1 MKYKKILSTIL
12 SLTLITTSSGV
23 VTFAE
28 SIGNK
33 VSRVNMAETGFQR
46 STLFN
51 DGWKFNLGDVPD
63 AKNKNYDDEAWR
75 NLTLPHDWSIEQDF
89 NKNSPSTHEGGFLD
103 GGIGWYRKSFVLP
116 KEMEGKKITIDFD
129 GVYMDSY
136 IYVNGVQVGNH
147 PYGYTPFSFDITDN
161 LICDGVTENVISVK
175 VNNRQP
181 SSRWYSGSGIYRD
194 VKLTV
199 TDKVHVEQYGTYVT
213 TPNLKSEYA
222 TGKATVNIKTDIAN
236 EEGSD
241 KEVTLVSTIYDSEGN
256 VVGDSTSTQTI
267 TANSTYK
274 YDQNVEVQ
282 NPKLWGTENPYLYDV
297 VTQVLINNEVVDE
310 YTTEFGMR
318 WFDLTTDN
326 GFFLNGEQMKLEGV
340 CMHHDQGALG
350 AVSNEAAIRRQV
362 KKLKDMGVN
371 SIRVTHNPAAQTL
384 IDICNEEGILLIDE
398 AFDTWYGGKKTY
410 DYGRFFEQKSIH
422 GDMTWAEYDV
432 KQMVNRGKNAPSI
445 IMWSLGNEVWETNQT
460 KAVQTA
466 QNLQSWV
473 KEIDTTRPTTLGEDK
488 FRMGSGTGA
497 HENVANV
504 FDVVGFNYAEANYD
518 SFHEKYPDWVLYGS
532 ETSSATR
539 SRGFYAHPESTNQMD
554 KHDNLQQSDYDND
567 HVGWG
572 RTAEDAWKRDRD
584 KEYILG
590 EYIWTGFD
598 YIGEPTP
605 YYSTFPSKSSY
616 FGAID
621 TAGFE
626 KDIYYF
632 YQSQWSNEPM
642 VHLLPHWNWEN
653 DDSIKVD
660 GNKILVKAYTNANS
674 VDLYYNED
682 VNSNELGSLVASDEY
697 EVTNAGY
704 NGQYKE
710 TSDGKLHLE
719 FRVEYRP
726 GKLTAVAKDENGQ
739 EIARDVVKTANEAK
753 AIDLSADR
761 QVIEA
766 DGYDLSYITVDI
778 VDENGTL
785 VPDASNLVN
794 FEVSG
799 NGVIVGVD
807 NGNAA
812 SVERYKDNKR
822 EAFNG
827 KALVIVQSTKNAGSF
842 TLTATSNGLST
853 DTINV
858 YTVEEEDLD
867 KNKIVGY
874 DVSDITVPVNGEL
887 NLPKTVTALYTD
899 GTKNDVNVTWE
910 EVSSDKLAQ
919 PGTFK
924 VTGNIENSNI
934 PVVINVV
941 VRDMIGAQDVR
952 MLTAVN
958 QLVTL
963 PNTTSVVFN
972 DGTTEEHGVTWE
984 RALTAEDVA
993 SVGTVEIL
1001 GTIEGVSGIKAKAII
1016 VVSNNYEEKNV
1027 ALRENGEYPKAF
1039 TSYSGPDNI
1048 NNINDGVIS
1057 KGNSPQNRWTNWG
1070 KGSQN
1075 YDDYVG
1081 IEFNREYTINK
1092 IGLSL
1097 YSDHGVAIPS
1107 EIIVEY
1113 FNGTDW
1119 VQVANQSKTTG
1130 FTVEGTEKITF
1141 DAVTTTKIRAL
1152 LKEDTAQ
1159 NKAVGLTE
1167 FEVYSN
1173 VMVSEGTALLNDIK
1187 VNGVTVEGFAE
1198 NTTEY
1203 SVIIPYGSEIP
1214 EVSATAK
1221 DNASIFVVPALT
1233 TNGVAKVLVT
1243 AEDGITKK
1251 VYSIRFKEEAA
1262 KLDNVEISLSK
1273 ENIIEDDI
1281 VDINVNAKL
1290 QDNSTVEMS
1299 NLDIKYYA
1307 KSENNGEVKIE
1318 GNKLT
1323 AYTAGDISLYADVT
1337 YKGVTKSSNTLKFTI
1352 SENTADKTAIAY
1364 EKVIVE
1370 TEKGVKPELPAKVK
1384 ATFDIGL
1391 PRDVEVTWDEIDEA
1405 KYNDYGVFEVKG
1417 TVEGQELKATAKV
1430 VVKGISALGNLAL
1443 VTNVGVEPSL
1453 PDTVKAYYTDGTVK
1467 DLAVAWQEYNKEL
1480 LLQEGVFEV
1489 TGVVDGVDIIA
1500 KANIRV
1506 SSEVVKGD
1514 NIARARNGY
1523 DLPMAIASYTN
1534 DTTVDAASQD
1544 SIEKVND
1551 GLIEHNPS
1559 AANNR
1564 WSNWKRTDK
1573 HTNEW
1578 VGIMFGVAD
1587 PLERYINNLEV
1598 DFFEDN
1604 GTKIPSNITIQY
1616 YVGNEIVKPSNPAH
1630 VLKEESS
1637 PLNDDNNWR
1646 DVTNLVANP
1655 TSTSGSATN
1664 YYTFDMVK
1672 TYALRI
1678 KMDAQTNMGLG
1689 ITEIKA
1695 FEERVVAN
1703 NDFEVKSIK
1712 ANGNDLEGFNPETLD
1727 YSLTLKNDEALPEIT
1742 VDVNNNA
1749 SVTTVYT
1756 VESSEKST
1764 YSINGKEKIDV
1775 VITSEDGLKEVKYTI
1790 SITREA
1796 GDGESTVDK
1805 SLLQY
1810 TIEYAEEV
1818 KADDALEG
1826 VVPAV
1831 VREFNAALEQAKI
1844 VLANEKATEAEVDA
1858 ITNRLLNAIWMLE
1871 FKGGDKETL
1880 KANIE
1885 LAEKL
1890 NEKDYTKESWA
1901 KLQEELTIAKEVY
1914 EDENALAADIEDAT
1928 NNLKD
1933 AINSLVKKDVNKELL
1948 QGLVDMISELNS
1960 DEYID
1965 STWKNIEKV
1974 LESANEILV
1983 NEDATQE
1990 QVDTAYDNLLRAYLE
2005 LRLKP
2010 SKDKLEDLI
2019 NKAESLNKEDYTEKT
2034 WKKFEKALQKA
2045 KVVMSDEN
2053 ASEKDITKAEDELD
2067 VAMQGLIASNSG
2079 NDNNNSGNGN
2089 NDENN
2094 NGATNNNGNANSNGN
2109 NNNNNSNT
2117 NSNSSNSNNSNTSLP
2132 KTGAATSAVTV
2143 LALGALLAGCGTSMI
2158 KRKEDEK

>member
-1 MKYKKILSTIL
+1 
-12 SLTLITTSSGV
+12 
-23 VTFAE
+23 
-28 SIGNK
+28 
-33 VSRVNMAETGFQR
+33 
-46 STLFN
+46 
-51 DGWKFNLGDVPD
+51 
-63 AKNKNYDDEAWR
+63 
-75 NLTLPHDWSIEQDF
+75 
-89 NKNSPSTHEGGFLD
+89 
-103 GGIGWYRKSFVLP
+103 
-116 KEMEGKKITIDFD
+116 
-129 GVYMDSY
+129 MDSY
-136 IYVNGVQVGNH
+136 IYVNGEQVGNH

-213 TPNLKSEYA
+213 TPNLESEYA

-241 KEVTLVSTIYDSEGN
+241 KEVNLISTIYDAKGN
-256 VVGDSTSTQTI
+256 KVGDSTSTQVI
-267 TANSTYK
+267 NANSTYK
-274 YDQNVEVQ
+274 YDQNIEVK
-282 NPKLWGTENPYLYDV
+282 NPELWATENPYLYSV
-297 VTQVLINNEVVDE
+297 VTTVLIDNEVVDE
-310 YTTEFGMR
+310 YETEFGMR
-318 WFDLTTDN
+318 WFDVTTDN

-350 AVSNEAAIRRQV
+350 AVGNEAAIRRQV
-362 KKLKDMGVN
+362 KILKDMGVN
-371 SIRVTHNPAAQTL
+371 SIRVTHNPAAQVL

-422 GDMTWAEYDV
+422 DDMTWAEYDV

-445 IMWSLGNEVWETNQT
+445 IMWSLGNEIWESNQT
-460 KAVQTA
+460 KAIETA
-466 QNLQSWV
+466 KNLQSWV
-473 KEIDTTRPTTLGEDK
+473 KEIDTTRPTTFGEDK
-488 FRMGSGTGA
+488 FRMGEGTGG
-497 HENVANV
+497 HENVASV

-539 SRGFYAHPESTNQMD
+539 SRGVYSHPENTSSHT
-554 KHDNLQQSDYDND
+554 HDDLQQSDYDND

-584 KEYILG
+584 REYVLG

-605 YYSTFPSKSSY
+605 YYSTFPAKSSY

-632 YQSQWSNEPM
+632 YQSQWSDEPM

-682 VNSNELGSLVASDEY
+682 VNSDELGSLVASDEY
-697 EVTNAGY
+697 EVTDAGY

-710 TSDGKLHLE
+710 TDDGKLHLE
-719 FRVEYRP
+719 FRVEYKP
-726 GKLTAVAKDENGQ
+726 GKLTAVAKDENGE

-785 VPDASNLVN
+785 VPDANNLVN

-827 KALVIVQSTKNAGSF
+827 KALVIVQSTKDAGSF
-842 TLTATSNGLST
+842 TLTATSNGLTT

-858 YTVEEEDLD
+858 YTVEEEDLNQ
-867 KNKIVGY
+867 NKIVGY
-874 DVSDITVPVNGEL
+874 DVSDITVPVNGKL
-887 NLPKTVTALYTD
+887 NLPETVTALYID
-899 GTKNDVNVTWE
+899 GTRNEVNVTWE
-910 EVSSDKLAQ
+910 DVSEDKLVK
-919 PGTFK
+919 PGVFE
-924 VTGNIENSNI
+924 VRGSIENSNI
-934 PVVINVV
+934 PVVLNVI

-952 MLTAVN
+952 ILTAIGKVA
-958 QLVTL
+958 TL
-963 PNTTSVVFN
+963 PNTVSVVFN
-972 DGTTEEHGVTWE
+972 DGTTEDKEVIWE
-984 RALTAEDVA
+984 RELTVEDV
-993 SVGTVEIL
+993 SKLGTVEIL
-1001 GTIEGVSGIKAKAII
+1001 GSIEGISGIQAKAII
-1016 VVSNNYEEKNV
+1016 VVSDNYEEKNV
-1027 ALRENGEYPKAF
+1027 ALREKGEYQKAF
-1039 TSYSGPDNI
+1039 TSYPGPDNI

-1057 KGNSPQNRWTNWG
+1057 KGNDPQNRWTNWG
-1070 KGSQN
+1070 KASQN

-1081 IEFNREYTINK
+1081 IEFDKEYTISR

-1097 YSDHGVAIPS
+1097 YSDSGVAIPS

-1113 FNGTDW
+1113 FDGKDW
-1119 VQVANQSKTTG
+1119 VKVSNQSKTTG
-1130 FTVEGTEKITF
+1130 FTVEGTEEITF
-1141 DAVTTTKIRAL
+1141 DAINTTKIRAL
-1152 LKEDTAQ
+1152 LKEDTAE

-1173 VMVSEGTALLNDIK
+1173 VMVSKGTALLNDIK
-1187 VNGVTVEGFAE
+1187 VNGVAIEGFTE
-1198 NTTEY
+1198 NNTEY
-1203 SVIIPYGSEIP
+1203 SVVLPYGSETP
-1214 EVSATAK
+1214 VVSATAK
-1221 DNASIFVVPALT
+1221 DNASVFIVPALT
-1233 TNGVAKVLVT
+1233 SNGVAKVLVT
-1243 AEDGITKK
+1243 AEDGVTKN
-1251 VYSIRFKEEAA
+1251 VYSIRFREEEA

-1273 ENIIEDDI
+1273 EDITEDDV
-1281 VDINVNAKL
+1281 VDINVDAKL
-1290 QDNSTVEMS
+1290 QDNSTVAMS
-1299 NLDIKYYA
+1299 NLDIKYYVT
-1307 KSENNGEVKIE
+1307 SENNGEAKID
-1318 GNKLT
+1318 GNKLL
-1323 AYTAGDISLYADVT
+1323 AYTAGDISLYAEVT
-1337 YKGVTKSSNTLKFTI
+1337 YKGVTKVSNTINFTI
-1352 SENTADKTAIAY
+1352 LENTAQKTAIAY

-1370 TEKGVKPELPAKVK
+1370 TEKGVKPELPTKVK

-1391 PRDVEVTWDEIDEA
+1391 PRDVEVTWDEIDES
-1405 KYNDYGVFEVKG
+1405 KYNGYGVFEVKG
-1417 TVEGQELKATAKV
+1417 SVEGQELKVTAKV
-1430 VVKGISALGNLAL
+1430 IVKGISALGNVSL
-1443 VTNVGVEPSL
+1443 VTNIGVELNL
-1453 PDTVKAYYTDGTVK
+1453 PDTVKAYYTDGSTK
-1467 DLAVAWQEYNKEL
+1467 DLSVAWEDYNKEL

-1489 TGVVDGVDIIA
+1489 TGVVDGVNS
-1500 KANIRV
+1500 KVNANIRV
-1506 SSEVVKGD
+1506 SSDVVKGD

-1534 DTTVDAASQD
+1534 DTKVDAASQD

-1551 GLIEHNPS
+1551 GLIEHNPN

-1564 WSNWKRTDK
+1564 WSNWKRGDK
-1573 HTNEW
+1573 NSSEW
-1578 VGIMFGVAD
+1578 VGIIFGVAD

-1616 YVGNEIVKPSNPAH
+1616 YVGDEIVKPENPAH
-1630 VLKEESS
+1630 VLEEANS
-1637 PLNDDNNWR
+1637 PLNDENNWR
-1646 DVTNLVANP
+1646 NVTNLVANP
-1655 TSTSGSATN
+1655 SSTSGSDTN

-1678 KMDAQTNMGLG
+1678 KMDAQSNMGLG

-1712 ANGNDLEGFNPETLD
+1712 VNGNDLEGFNPETLD
-1727 YSLTLKNDEALPEIT
+1727 YSLALKKGEDLPEIT

-1749 SVTTVYT
+1749 AVTTVYT

-1764 YSINGKEKIDV
+1764 YAINGKEKFDV
-1775 VITSEDGLKEVKYTI
+1775 VITSEDGLKEVRYTI
-1790 SITREA
+1790 AISRE
-1796 GDGESTVDK
+1796 DEENIIDK

-1810 TIEYAEEV
+1810 TIEYAEKL
-1818 KADDALEG
+1818 KADGALEG

-1831 VREFNAALEQAKI
+1831 VREFNDSLENAKI

-1858 ITNRLLNAIWMLE
+1858 ITDRLLNAIWMLE

-1880 KANIE
+1880 KVNIE
-1885 LAEKL
+1885 LVEKL
-1890 NEKDYTKESWA
+1890 NKNDYTKESWENLQA
-1901 KLQEELTIAKEVY
+1901 KLSIAKEVY
-1914 EDENALAADIEDAT
+1914 EDENALVDEIEEAI
-1928 NNLKD
+1928 NNLQD
-1933 AINSLVKKDVNKELL
+1933 AINSLVKKDVNKILL
-1948 QGLVDMISELNS
+1948 QELVTMIGGLNS
-1960 DEYID
+1960 NEYIYT
-1965 STWKNIEKV
+1965 TWENLDKNLELANKV
-1974 LESANEILV
+1974 LINE
-1983 NEDATQE
+1983 EATQE
-1990 QVDTAYDNLLRAYLE
+1990 EVDVAYNNLLRAYLE

-2019 NKAESLNKEDYTEKT
+2019 NKAEALNKENYTEET
-2034 WKKFEKALQKA
+2034 WEKVESALKKA
-2045 KVVMSDEN
+2045 KVVMTNEN
-2053 ASEKDITKAEDELD
+2053 ATEEEITQVENELE
-2067 VAMQGLIASNSG
+2067 VAMEGLIASNS
-2079 NDNNNSGNGN
+2079 
-2089 NDENN
+2089 E
-2094 NGATNNNGNANSNGN
+2094 
-2109 NNNNNSNT
+2109 NNNNNSNSGNNNGTT
-2117 NSNSSNSNNSNTSLP
+2117 NNGGNVGSNTNNNSNNDTNLP
-2132 KTGAATSAVTV
+2132 KTGAATSVATV
-2143 LALGALLAGCGTSMI
+2143 LALGSLFVGCGASMI
-2158 KRKEDEK
+2158 KKKED

>member
-33 VSRVNMAETGFQR
+33 VSRANMAETGFQR

-213 TPNLKSEYA
+213 TPNLKSEYS

-256 VVGDSTSTQTI
+256 VVGDSSSTQVI

-297 VTQVLINNEVVDE
+297 VTKVLINNEVVDE

-318 WFDLTTDN
+318 WFDFTTDN

-350 AVSNEAAIRRQV
+350 AVANEAAIRRQV

-445 IMWSLGNEVWETNQT
+445 IMWSLGNEIWETNQT

-1130 FTVEGTEKITF
+1130 FTVEGTEEITF

-1187 VNGVTVEGFAE
+1187 VNGVTVEGFEE

-1307 KSENNGEVKIE
+1307 TSENNGEVKIE

-1695 FEERVVAN
+1695 FEERVVSN

-1764 YSINGKEKIDV
+1764 YAINGKEKIDV
-1775 VITSEDGLKEVKYTI
+1775 VVTSEDGLKEVKYTI

-1818 KADDALEG
+1818 KADGALEG
-1826 VVPAV
+1826 VVPSV
-1831 VREFNAALEQAKI
+1831 VKEFNAALEQAKI

-1890 NEKDYTKESWA
+1890 NEKDYTKESWSR
-1901 KLQEELTIAKEVY
+1901 LQEELTIAKEVY

-1965 STWKNIEKV
+1965 STWKNIEKI

-2067 VAMQGLIASNSG
+2067 IAMQGLIASNSG
-2079 NDNNNSGNGN
+2079 NDNSNSGNGN

>member
-1307 KSENNGEVKIE
+1307 TSENNGEVKIE

-1818 KADDALEG
+1818 KADGALEG
-1826 VVPAV
+1826 VVPSV
-1831 VREFNAALEQAKI
+1831 VKEFNAALEQAKI

>member
-28 SIGNK
+28 GIGNK
-33 VSRVNMAETGFQR
+33 VSRVNMAEAGFQR

-63 AKNKNYDDEAWR
+63 AKNKNYDDKSWR
-75 NLTLPHDWSIEQDF
+75 SLTLPHDWSIEQDF

-103 GGIGWYRKSFVLP
+103 GGVGWYRKSFVLP

-136 IYVNGVQVGNH
+136 IYVNGEQVGNH

-213 TPNLKSEYA
+213 TPNLESEYA

-241 KEVTLVSTIYDSEGN
+241 KEVNLISTIYDAKGN
-256 VVGDSTSTQTI
+256 KVGDSTSTQVI
-267 TANSTYK
+267 NANSTYK
-274 YDQNVEVQ
+274 YDQNIEVK
-282 NPKLWGTENPYLYDV
+282 NPELWATENPYLYSV
-297 VTQVLINNEVVDE
+297 VTTVLIDNEVVDE
-310 YTTEFGMR
+310 YETEFGMR
-318 WFDLTTDN
+318 WFDVTTDN

-350 AVSNEAAIRRQV
+350 AVGNEAAIRRQV
-362 KKLKDMGVN
+362 KILKDMGVN
-371 SIRVTHNPAAQTL
+371 SIRVTHNPAAQVL

-422 GDMTWAEYDV
+422 DDMTWAEYDV

-445 IMWSLGNEVWETNQT
+445 IMWSLGNEIWESNQT
-460 KAVQTA
+460 KAIETA
-466 QNLQSWV
+466 KNLQSWV
-473 KEIDTTRPTTLGEDK
+473 KEIDTTRPTTFGEDK
-488 FRMGSGTGA
+488 FRMGEGTGG
-497 HENVANV
+497 HENVASV

-539 SRGFYAHPESTNQMD
+539 SRGVYSHPENTSSHT
-554 KHDNLQQSDYDND
+554 HDDLQQSDYDND

-584 KEYILG
+584 REYVLG

-605 YYSTFPSKSSY
+605 YYSTFPAKSSY

-632 YQSQWSNEPM
+632 YQSQWSDEPM

-682 VNSNELGSLVASDEY
+682 VNSDELGSLVASDEY
-697 EVTNAGY
+697 EVTDAGY

-710 TSDGKLHLE
+710 TDDGKLHLE
-719 FRVEYRP
+719 FRVEYKP
-726 GKLTAVAKDENGQ
+726 GKLTAVAKDENGE

-785 VPDASNLVN
+785 VPDANNLVN

-827 KALVIVQSTKNAGSF
+827 KALVIVQSTKDAGSF
-842 TLTATSNGLST
+842 TLIATSNGLTT

-858 YTVEEEDLD
+858 YTVEEEDLNP
-867 KNKIVGY
+867 NKIVGY
-874 DVSDITVPVNGEL
+874 DVSDITVPVNGKL
-887 NLPKTVTALYTD
+887 NLPETVTALYID
-899 GTKNDVNVTWE
+899 GTRNEVNVTWE
-910 EVSSDKLAQ
+910 DVSEDKLVK
-919 PGTFK
+919 PGVFE
-924 VTGNIENSNI
+924 VRGSIENSNI
-934 PVVINVV
+934 PVVLNVI

-952 MLTAVN
+952 ILTAIGKVA
-958 QLVTL
+958 TL
-963 PNTTSVVFN
+963 PNTVSVVFN
-972 DGTTEEHGVTWE
+972 DGTTEDKEVIWE
-984 RALTAEDVA
+984 RELTVEDV
-993 SVGTVEIL
+993 SKLGTVEIL
-1001 GTIEGVSGIKAKAII
+1001 GSIEGISGIQAKAII
-1016 VVSNNYEEKNV
+1016 VVSDNYEEKNV
-1027 ALRENGEYPKAF
+1027 ALREKGEYPKAF
-1039 TSYSGPDNI
+1039 TSYPGPDNI

-1057 KGNSPQNRWTNWG
+1057 KGNDPQNRWTNWG
-1070 KGSQN
+1070 KASQN

-1081 IEFNREYTINK
+1081 IEFDKEYTISR

-1097 YSDHGVAIPS
+1097 YSDSGVAIPS

-1113 FNGTDW
+1113 FDGKDW
-1119 VQVANQSKTTG
+1119 VKVSNQSKTTG
-1130 FTVEGTEKITF
+1130 FTVEGTEEITF
-1141 DAVTTTKIRAL
+1141 DAINTTKIRAL
-1152 LKEDTAQ
+1152 LKEDTAE

-1173 VMVSEGTALLNDIK
+1173 VMVSKGTALLNDIK
-1187 VNGVTVEGFAE
+1187 VNGVAIEGFTE
-1198 NTTEY
+1198 NNTEY
-1203 SVIIPYGSEIP
+1203 SVVLPYGSETP
-1214 EVSATAK
+1214 VVSATAK
-1221 DNASIFVVPALT
+1221 DNASVFIVPALT
-1233 TNGVAKVLVT
+1233 SNGVAKVLVT
-1243 AEDGITKK
+1243 AEDGVTKN
-1251 VYSIRFKEEAA
+1251 VYSIRFREEEA

-1273 ENIIEDDI
+1273 EDITEDDV
-1281 VDINVNAKL
+1281 VDINVDAKL
-1290 QDNSTVEMS
+1290 QDNSTVAMS
-1299 NLDIKYYA
+1299 NLDIKYYVT
-1307 KSENNGEVKIE
+1307 SENNGEAKID
-1318 GNKLT
+1318 GNKLS
-1323 AYTAGDISLYADVT
+1323 AYTAGDISLYAEVT
-1337 YKGVTKSSNTLKFTI
+1337 YKGVTKVSNTINFTI
-1352 SENTADKTAIAY
+1352 LENTAQKTAIAY

-1370 TEKGVKPELPAKVK
+1370 TEKGVKPELPTKVK

-1391 PRDVEVTWDEIDEA
+1391 PRDVEVTWDEIDES
-1405 KYNDYGVFEVKG
+1405 KYNEYGVFEVKG
-1417 TVEGQELKATAKV
+1417 SVEGQELKVTAKV
-1430 VVKGISALGNLAL
+1430 IVKGISALGNVSL
-1443 VTNVGVEPSL
+1443 VTNIGVEPNL
-1453 PDTVKAYYTDGTVK
+1453 PDTVKAYYTDGSTK
-1467 DLAVAWQEYNKEL
+1467 DLSVAWEDYNKEL

-1489 TGVVDGVDIIA
+1489 TGVVDGVNSKV

-1506 SSEVVKGD
+1506 SSNVVKGD

-1534 DTTVDAASQD
+1534 DTKVDAASQD

-1551 GLIEHNPS
+1551 GLIEHNPN

-1564 WSNWKRTDK
+1564 WSNWKRGDK
-1573 HTNEW
+1573 NSSEW
-1578 VGIMFGVAD
+1578 VGIIFGVAD

-1616 YVGNEIVKPSNPAH
+1616 YVGDEIVKPENPAH
-1630 VLKEESS
+1630 VLEETNS
-1637 PLNDDNNWR
+1637 PLNDENNWR
-1646 DVTNLVANP
+1646 NVTNLVANP
-1655 TSTSGSATN
+1655 SSTSGSDTN

-1678 KMDAQTNMGLG
+1678 KMDAQSNMGLG

-1712 ANGNDLEGFNPETLD
+1712 VNGNDLEGFNPEILD
-1727 YSLTLKNDEALPEIT
+1727 YSLALKKGEALPEIT

-1749 SVTTVYT
+1749 AVTTVYT

-1764 YSINGKEKIDV
+1764 YAINGKEKFDV
-1775 VITSEDGLKEVKYTI
+1775 VITSEDGLKEVRYTI
-1790 SITREA
+1790 AISRE
-1796 GDGESTVDK
+1796 DEENIIDK

-1810 TIEYAEEV
+1810 TIEYAEKV
-1818 KADDALEG
+1818 KADGALEG

-1831 VREFNAALEQAKI
+1831 VREFNDSLENAKI

-1858 ITNRLLNAIWMLE
+1858 ITDRLLNAIWMLE

-1880 KANIE
+1880 KVNIE
-1885 LAEKL
+1885 LVEKL
-1890 NEKDYTKESWA
+1890 NKNDYTKESWENLQA
-1901 KLQEELTIAKEVY
+1901 KLSIAKEVY
-1914 EDENALAADIEDAT
+1914 EDENALVDEIEEAI
-1928 NNLKD
+1928 NNLQD
-1933 AINSLVKKDVNKELL
+1933 AINTLVKKDVNKILL
-1948 QGLVDMISELNS
+1948 QELVTMIGGLNS
-1960 DEYID
+1960 NEYIYT
-1965 STWKNIEKV
+1965 TWENLDKNLELANKV
-1974 LESANEILV
+1974 LINE
-1983 NEDATQE
+1983 EATQE
-1990 QVDTAYDNLLRAYLE
+1990 EVDMAYNNLLRAYLE

-2019 NKAESLNKEDYTEKT
+2019 NKAEALNKENYTEET
-2034 WKKFEKALQKA
+2034 WEKVESALKKA
-2045 KVVMSDEN
+2045 KVVMTNEN
-2053 ASEKDITKAEDELD
+2053 ATEEEITEVENELE
-2067 VAMQGLIASNSG
+2067 VAMEGLIASNS
-2079 NDNNNSGNGN
+2079 
-2089 NDENN
+2089 E
-2094 NGATNNNGNANSNGN
+2094 
-2109 NNNNNSNT
+2109 NNNNNSNSGNNNGTT
-2117 NSNSSNSNNSNTSLP
+2117 NNGGNVGSNTNNNSNNATNLP
-2132 KTGAATSAVTV
+2132 KTGAATSVATV
-2143 LALGALLAGCGTSMI
+2143 LALGSLFVGCGASMI
-2158 KRKEDEK
+2158 KKKED

>member
-28 SIGNK
+28 GIGNK
-33 VSRVNMAETGFQR
+33 VSRVNMAEAGFQR

-63 AKNKNYDDEAWR
+63 AKNKNYDDKSWR
-75 NLTLPHDWSIEQDF
+75 SLTLPHDWSIEQDF

-103 GGIGWYRKSFVLP
+103 GGVGWYRKSFVLP

-136 IYVNGVQVGNH
+136 IYVNGEQVGNH

-213 TPNLKSEYA
+213 TPNLESEYA

-241 KEVTLVSTIYDSEGN
+241 KEVNLISTIYDAKGN
-256 VVGDSTSTQTI
+256 KVGDSTSTQVI
-267 TANSTYK
+267 NANSTYK
-274 YDQNVEVQ
+274 YDQNIEVK
-282 NPKLWGTENPYLYDV
+282 NPELWATENPYLYSV
-297 VTQVLINNEVVDE
+297 VTTVLIDNEVVDE
-310 YTTEFGMR
+310 YETEFGMR
-318 WFDLTTDN
+318 WFDVTTDN

-350 AVSNEAAIRRQV
+350 AVGNEAAIRRQV
-362 KKLKDMGVN
+362 KILKDMGVN
-371 SIRVTHNPAAQTL
+371 SIRVTHNPAAQVL

-422 GDMTWAEYDV
+422 DDMTWAEYDV

-445 IMWSLGNEVWETNQT
+445 IMWSLGNEIWESNQT
-460 KAVQTA
+460 KAIETA
-466 QNLQSWV
+466 KNLQSWV
-473 KEIDTTRPTTLGEDK
+473 KEIDTTRPTTFGEDK
-488 FRMGSGTGA
+488 FRMGEGTGG
-497 HENVANV
+497 HENVASV

-539 SRGFYAHPESTNQMD
+539 SRGVYSHPENTSSHT
-554 KHDNLQQSDYDND
+554 HDDLQQSDYDND

-584 KEYILG
+584 REYVLG

-605 YYSTFPSKSSY
+605 YYSTFPAKSSY

-632 YQSQWSNEPM
+632 YQSQWSDEPM

-682 VNSNELGSLVASDEY
+682 VNSDELGSLVASDEY
-697 EVTNAGY
+697 EVTDAGY

-710 TSDGKLHLE
+710 TDDGKLHLE
-719 FRVEYRP
+719 FRVEYKP
-726 GKLTAVAKDENGQ
+726 GKLTAVAKDENGE

-785 VPDASNLVN
+785 VPDANNLVN

-827 KALVIVQSTKNAGSF
+827 KALVIVQSTKDAGSF
-842 TLTATSNGLST
+842 TLTATSNGLTT

-858 YTVEEEDLD
+858 YTVEEEDLNQ
-867 KNKIVGY
+867 NKIVGY
-874 DVSDITVPVNGEL
+874 DVSDITVPVNGKL
-887 NLPKTVTALYTD
+887 NLPETVTALYID
-899 GTKNDVNVTWE
+899 GTRNEVNVTWE
-910 EVSSDKLAQ
+910 DVSEDKLVK
-919 PGTFK
+919 PGVFE
-924 VTGNIENSNI
+924 VRGSIENSNI
-934 PVVINVV
+934 PVVLNVI

-952 MLTAVN
+952 ILTAIGKVA
-958 QLVTL
+958 TL
-963 PNTTSVVFN
+963 PNTVSVVFN
-972 DGTTEEHGVTWE
+972 DGTTEDKEVIWE
-984 RALTAEDVA
+984 RELTVEDV
-993 SVGTVEIL
+993 SKLGTVEIL
-1001 GTIEGVSGIKAKAII
+1001 GSIEGISGIQAKAII
-1016 VVSNNYEEKNV
+1016 VVSDNYEEKNV
-1027 ALRENGEYPKAF
+1027 ALREKGEYPKAF
-1039 TSYSGPDNI
+1039 TSYPGPDNI

-1057 KGNSPQNRWTNWG
+1057 KGNDPQNRWTNWG
-1070 KGSQN
+1070 KASQN

-1081 IEFNREYTINK
+1081 IEFDKEYTISR

-1097 YSDHGVAIPS
+1097 YSDSGVAIPS

-1113 FNGTDW
+1113 FDGKDW
-1119 VQVANQSKTTG
+1119 VKVSNQSKTTG
-1130 FTVEGTEKITF
+1130 FTVEGTEEITF
-1141 DAVTTTKIRAL
+1141 DAINTTKIRAL
-1152 LKEDTAQ
+1152 LKEDTAE

-1173 VMVSEGTALLNDIK
+1173 VMVSKGTALLNDIK
-1187 VNGVTVEGFAE
+1187 VNGVAIEGFTE
-1198 NTTEY
+1198 NNTEY
-1203 SVIIPYGSEIP
+1203 SVVLPYGSETP
-1214 EVSATAK
+1214 VVSATAK
-1221 DNASIFVVPALT
+1221 DNASVFIVPALT
-1233 TNGVAKVLVT
+1233 SNGVAKVLVT
-1243 AEDGITKK
+1243 AEDGVTKN
-1251 VYSIRFKEEAA
+1251 VYSIRFREEEA

-1273 ENIIEDDI
+1273 EDITEDDV
-1281 VDINVNAKL
+1281 VDINVDAKL
-1290 QDNSTVEMS
+1290 QDNSTVAMS
-1299 NLDIKYYA
+1299 NLDIKYYVT
-1307 KSENNGEVKIE
+1307 SENNGEAKID
-1318 GNKLT
+1318 GNKLS
-1323 AYTAGDISLYADVT
+1323 AYTAGDISLYAEVT
-1337 YKGVTKSSNTLKFTI
+1337 YKGVTKVSNTINFTI
-1352 SENTADKTAIAY
+1352 LENTAQKTAIAY

-1370 TEKGVKPELPAKVK
+1370 TEKGVKPELPTKVK

-1391 PRDVEVTWDEIDEA
+1391 PRDVEVTWDEIDES
-1405 KYNDYGVFEVKG
+1405 KYNEYGVFEVKG
-1417 TVEGQELKATAKV
+1417 SVEGQELKVTAKV
-1430 VVKGISALGNLAL
+1430 IVKGISALGNVSL
-1443 VTNVGVEPSL
+1443 VTNIGVEPNL
-1453 PDTVKAYYTDGTVK
+1453 PDTVKAYYTDGSTK
-1467 DLAVAWQEYNKEL
+1467 DLSVAWEDYNKEL

-1489 TGVVDGVDIIA
+1489 TGVVDGVNSKV

-1506 SSEVVKGD
+1506 SSNVVKGD

-1534 DTTVDAASQD
+1534 DTKVDAASQD

-1551 GLIEHNPS
+1551 GLIEHNPN

-1564 WSNWKRTDK
+1564 WSNWKRGDK
-1573 HTNEW
+1573 NSSEW
-1578 VGIMFGVAD
+1578 VGIIFGVAD

-1616 YVGNEIVKPSNPAH
+1616 YVGDEIVKPENPAH
-1630 VLKEESS
+1630 VLEETNS
-1637 PLNDDNNWR
+1637 PLNDENNWR
-1646 DVTNLVANP
+1646 NVTNLVANP
-1655 TSTSGSATN
+1655 SSTSGSDTN

-1678 KMDAQTNMGLG
+1678 KMDAQSNMGLG

-1712 ANGNDLEGFNPETLD
+1712 VNGNDLEGFNPEILD
-1727 YSLTLKNDEALPEIT
+1727 YSLALKKGEALPEIT

-1749 SVTTVYT
+1749 AVTTVYT

-1764 YSINGKEKIDV
+1764 YAINGKEKFDV
-1775 VITSEDGLKEVKYTI
+1775 VITSEDGLKEVRYTI
-1790 SITREA
+1790 AISRE
-1796 GDGESTVDK
+1796 DEENIIDK

-1810 TIEYAEEV
+1810 TIEYAEKV
-1818 KADDALEG
+1818 KADGALEG

-1831 VREFNAALEQAKI
+1831 VREFNDSLENAKI

-1858 ITNRLLNAIWMLE
+1858 ITDRLLNAIWMLE

-1880 KANIE
+1880 KVNIE
-1885 LAEKL
+1885 LVEKL
-1890 NEKDYTKESWA
+1890 NKNDYTKESWESLQA
-1901 KLQEELTIAKEVY
+1901 KLSIAKEVY
-1914 EDENALAADIEDAT
+1914 EDENALVDEIEEAI
-1928 NNLKD
+1928 NNLQD
-1933 AINSLVKKDVNKELL
+1933 AINTLVKKDVNKILL
-1948 QGLVDMISELNS
+1948 QELVTMIGGLNS
-1960 DEYID
+1960 NEYIYT
-1965 STWKNIEKV
+1965 TWENLDKNLELANKV
-1974 LESANEILV
+1974 LINE
-1983 NEDATQE
+1983 EATQE
-1990 QVDTAYDNLLRAYLE
+1990 EVDMAYNNLLRAYLE

-2019 NKAESLNKEDYTEKT
+2019 NKAEALNKENYTEET
-2034 WKKFEKALQKA
+2034 WEKVESALKKA
-2045 KVVMSDEN
+2045 KVVMTNEN
-2053 ASEKDITKAEDELD
+2053 ATEEEITEVENELE
-2067 VAMQGLIASNSG
+2067 VAMEGLIASNS
-2079 NDNNNSGNGN
+2079 
-2089 NDENN
+2089 E
-2094 NGATNNNGNANSNGN
+2094 
-2109 NNNNNSNT
+2109 NNNNNSNSGNNNGTT
-2117 NSNSSNSNNSNTSLP
+2117 NNGGNVGSNTNNNSNNATNLP
-2132 KTGAATSAVTV
+2132 KTGAATSVATV
-2143 LALGALLAGCGTSMI
+2143 LALGSLFVGCGASMI
-2158 KRKEDEK
+2158 KKKED

>member
-23 VTFAE
+23 ATFAE

-33 VSRVNMAETGFQR
+33 VSRVNMVEEGFQR

-63 AKNKNYDDEAWR
+63 AKNKNYDDESWR
-75 NLTLPHDWSIEQDF
+75 SLTLPHDWSIEQDF

-103 GGIGWYRKSFVLP
+103 GGVGWYRKSFVLP

-136 IYVNGVQVGNH
+136 IYVNGEQVGNH

-161 LICDGVTENVISVK
+161 LVCDGVTENVISVK
-175 VNNRQP
+175 VNNKQP

-213 TPNLKSEYA
+213 TPNLENEYSK
-222 TGKATVNIKTDIAN
+222 GKATVNIKTDIAN

-241 KEVTLVSTIYDSEGN
+241 KEVNLISTIYDAKGN
-256 VVGDSTSTQTI
+256 KVGDSTSTQVI
-267 TANSTYK
+267 NANSTYK
-274 YDQNVEVQ
+274 YDQNIEVK
-282 NPKLWGTENPYLYDV
+282 NPELWGTENPYLYSV
-297 VTQVLINNEVVDE
+297 VTTVLIDNEVVDE
-310 YTTEFGMR
+310 YETEFGMR
-318 WFDLTTDN
+318 WFDITTDN

-350 AVSNEAAIRRQV
+350 AVANEAAIRRQV
-362 KKLKDMGVN
+362 KILKDMGVN
-371 SIRVTHNPAAQTL
+371 SIRVTHNPAAQVL

-445 IMWSLGNEVWETNQT
+445 IMWSLGNEIWESNQP
-460 KAVQTA
+460 KSIETA
-466 QNLQSWV
+466 KNLQSWV
-473 KEIDTTRPTTLGEDK
+473 KEIDTTRPTTFGEDK
-488 FRMGSGTGA
+488 FRMGEGTGG
-497 HENVANV
+497 HENVASV

-518 SFHEKYPDWVLYGS
+518 SFHEKYPEWILYGS

-539 SRGFYAHPESTNQMD
+539 SRGVYSHPESTSSHT
-554 KHDNLQQSDYDND
+554 HDDLQQSDYDND

-584 KEYILG
+584 REYILG

-605 YYSTFPSKSSY
+605 YYSTFPAKSSY

-632 YQSQWSNEPM
+632 YQSQWSDEPM

-653 DDSIKVD
+653 DNSIKVD

-682 VNSNELGSLVASDEY
+682 VNSDKLGTLVGSDEY

-704 NGQYKE
+704 NGEYKE
-710 TSDGKLHLE
+710 TDDGKLHLE
-719 FRVEYRP
+719 FKVEYKP
-726 GKLTAVAKDENGQ
+726 GKLTAVAKDENGE

-761 QVIEA
+761 QVIES

-785 VPDASNLVN
+785 VPNANNLVN

-827 KALVIVQSTKNAGSF
+827 KALVIVQSTKDAGSF
-842 TLTATSNGLST
+842 TLTATSNGLTT

-867 KNKIVGY
+867 QNKIVGY
-874 DVSDITVPVNGEL
+874 DVSDITVPVNGKL
-887 NLPKTVTALYTD
+887 NLPEVVTALYTD
-899 GTKNDVNVTWE
+899 GTRNEVNVTWE
-910 EVSSDKLAQ
+910 DVSEDKLSQA
-919 PGTFK
+919 GIFE
-924 VTGNIENSNI
+924 VRGSIENSNI
-934 PVVINVV
+934 PVVLNVI
-941 VRDMIGAQDVR
+941 VRDIIGAQDVR
-952 MLTAVN
+952 ILTGVGKVA
-958 QLVTL
+958 TL
-963 PNTTSVVFN
+963 PNAVSVVFN
-972 DGTTEEHGVTWE
+972 DGTTEDKKVTWE
-984 RALTAEDVA
+984 RELTAEDV
-993 SVGTVEIL
+993 SKIGTVEIL
-1001 GTIEGVSGIKAKAII
+1001 GSIEGISGIQAKAII
-1016 VVSNNYEEKNV
+1016 VVSDNYEEKNV
-1027 ALRENGEYPKAF
+1027 ALREKGDYPKAF
-1039 TSYSGPDNI
+1039 TSYSGPDSI

-1057 KGNSPQNRWTNWG
+1057 KGNNPQNRWTNWG
-1070 KGSQN
+1070 KASQD

-1081 IEFNREYTINK
+1081 IEFDKEYTISR

-1097 YSDHGVAIPS
+1097 YSDSGVAIPS

-1113 FNGTDW
+1113 FDGNDW
-1119 VQVANQSKTTG
+1119 VKVSNQSKTTG
-1130 FTVEGTEKITF
+1130 FTVEDIEEITF
-1141 DAVTTTKIRAL
+1141 DAINTTKIRAL

-1167 FEVYSN
+1167 FEVYSD
-1173 VMVSEGTALLNDIK
+1173 VLVSEGTALLNDIK
-1187 VNGVTVEGFAE
+1187 VNGVSIEGFTE
-1198 NTTEY
+1198 NNTEY
-1203 SVIIPYGSEIP
+1203 SVVLPYGAETP
-1214 EVSATAK
+1214 VVSATAK
-1221 DNASIFVVPALT
+1221 DNASVFVAPALT
-1233 TNGVAKVLVT
+1233 SNGVAKVLVT
-1243 AEDGITKK
+1243 AEDGSVKN
-1251 VYSIRFKEEAA
+1251 VYSIRFREESA
-1262 KLDNVEISLSK
+1262 KLENVEISLSK
-1273 ENIIEDDI
+1273 EDITEDDV
-1281 VDINVNAKL
+1281 VDINVDAKL
-1290 QDNSTVEMS
+1290 QDNSTVAMS
-1299 NLDIKYYA
+1299 NLDIKYYVT
-1307 KSENNGEVKIE
+1307 SENNGEAKID
-1318 GNKLT
+1318 GNKLS
-1323 AYTAGDISLYADVT
+1323 AYTAGDISLYAEVT
-1337 YKGVTKSSNTLKFTI
+1337 YKGVTKVSNTLNFTI
-1352 SENTADKTAIAY
+1352 LENTAQKTAIAY

-1370 TEKGVKPELPAKVK
+1370 TEKGVKPELPTKVK

-1391 PRDVEVTWDEIDEA
+1391 PRDVEVTWYEIDQS
-1405 KYNDYGVFEVKG
+1405 KYNEYGVFEVKG

-1430 VVKGISALGNLAL
+1430 IVKGISALGNVAL

-1453 PDTVKAYYTDGTVK
+1453 PDTVKAYYTDGSTK
-1467 DLAVAWQEYNKEL
+1467 DLSVAWEDYNKEL

-1489 TGVVDGVDIIA
+1489 TGVVDGVNSKV
-1500 KANIRV
+1500 KANVRV
-1506 SSEVVKGD
+1506 SSDVVKGD

-1534 DTTVDAASQD
+1534 DTKVDAASQD
-1544 SIEKVND
+1544 SIDKVND
-1551 GLIEHNPS
+1551 GLIEHNPN

-1573 HTNEW
+1573 HTSEW
-1578 VGIMFGVAD
+1578 VGIIFGVAD

-1616 YVGNEIVKPSNPAH
+1616 YVGDEIVKPENHAH
-1630 VLKEESS
+1630 VLEEANS
-1637 PLNDDNNWR
+1637 PLNDENNWR
-1646 DVTNLVANP
+1646 DVSNLVANP
-1655 TSTSGSATN
+1655 SSISGSDTN

-1672 TYALRI
+1672 TYALRV
-1678 KMDAQTNMGLG
+1678 KMDAQENMALG

-1712 ANGNDLEGFNPETLD
+1712 VNGSNLEGFNPETLD
-1727 YSLTLKNDEALPEIT
+1727 YSLALKNDEVLPEIT

-1764 YSINGKEKIDV
+1764 YAINGKEEIDV
-1775 VITSEDGLKEVKYTI
+1775 VITSEDGLKEVRYTI
-1790 SITREA
+1790 AISRE
-1796 GDGESTVDK
+1796 DEENTIDK

-1810 TIEYAEEV
+1810 TIEYAEKV
-1818 KADDALEG
+1818 KADGALEG

-1831 VREFNAALEQAKI
+1831 VREFNDALENAKI
-1844 VLANEKATEAEVDA
+1844 ILANEKATEAEVDA
-1858 ITNRLLNAIWMLE
+1858 ITDRLLNAIWMLE

-1880 KANIE
+1880 KINIE
-1885 LAEKL
+1885 LVEKL
-1890 NEKDYTKESWA
+1890 NKNDYTKESWES
-1901 KLQEELTIAKEVY
+1901 LQEELNRAKEVY
-1914 EDENALAADIEDAT
+1914 EDENALVTDIEEAV
-1928 NNLKD
+1928 NNLRN
-1933 AINSLVKKDVNKELL
+1933 AINALVRKDVNKILL
-1948 QGLVDMISELNS
+1948 QELVTMIGGLNS
-1960 DEYID
+1960 NEYIYT
-1965 STWKNIEKV
+1965 TWENLDKNLELANKV
-1974 LESANEILV
+1974 LINE
-1983 NEDATQE
+1983 EATQE
-1990 QVDTAYDNLLRAYLE
+1990 EVDMAYNNLLRAYLE

-2019 NKAESLNKEDYTEKT
+2019 NKAESLNKENYTEET
-2034 WKKFEKALQKA
+2034 WEKVEDALEKA
-2045 KVVMSDEN
+2045 KVVMANEN
-2053 ASEKDITKAEDELD
+2053 STEEEITQVENELE
-2067 VAMQGLIASNSG
+2067 VAIEGLIPSNS
-2079 NDNNNSGNGN
+2079 
-2089 NDENN
+2089 E
-2094 NGATNNNGNANSNGN
+2094 
-2109 NNNNNSNT
+2109 NNNNNSNGGNNNGNT
-2117 NSNSSNSNNSNTSLP
+2117 NNNGNSNGTTNNGGNVGSNTNNNSNNATNLP
-2132 KTGAATSAVTV
+2132 KTGAATSVATV
-2143 LALGALLAGCGTSMI
+2143 LALGSLLVGCGAIMT
-2158 KRKEDEK
+2158 KKKED

>member
-33 VSRVNMAETGFQR
+33 VSRANMAETGFQR

-213 TPNLKSEYA
+213 TPNLKSEYS

-256 VVGDSTSTQTI
+256 VVGDSSSTQVI

-297 VTQVLINNEVVDE
+297 VTKVLINNEVVDE

-318 WFDLTTDN
+318 WFDFTTDN

-350 AVSNEAAIRRQV
+350 AVANEAAIRRQV

-445 IMWSLGNEVWETNQT
+445 IMWSLGNEIWETNQT

-539 SRGFYAHPESTNQMD
+539 SRGFYSHPESTNQMD

-1130 FTVEGTEKITF
+1130 FTVEGTEEITF

-1307 KSENNGEVKIE
+1307 TSENNGEVKIE

-1695 FEERVVAN
+1695 FEERVVSN

-1764 YSINGKEKIDV
+1764 YAINGKEKIDV
-1775 VITSEDGLKEVKYTI
+1775 VVTSEDGLKEVKYTI

-1818 KADDALEG
+1818 KADGALEG
-1826 VVPAV
+1826 VVPSV
-1831 VREFNAALEQAKI
+1831 VKEFNAALEQAKI

-1890 NEKDYTKESWA
+1890 NEKDYTKESWSR
-1901 KLQEELTIAKEVY
+1901 LQEELTIAKEVY

-1965 STWKNIEKV
+1965 STWKNIEKI

-2067 VAMQGLIASNSG
+2067 IAMQGLIASNSG
-2079 NDNNNSGNGN
+2079 NDNSNSGNGN
-2089 NDENN
+2089 NDKNN

>member
-33 VSRVNMAETGFQR
+33 VSRANMAETGFQR

-213 TPNLKSEYA
+213 TPNLKSEYS

-256 VVGDSTSTQTI
+256 VVGDSSSTQVI

-297 VTQVLINNEVVDE
+297 VTKVLINNEVVDE

-318 WFDLTTDN
+318 WFDFTTDN

-350 AVSNEAAIRRQV
+350 AVANEAAIRRQV

-445 IMWSLGNEVWETNQT
+445 IMWSLGNEIWETNQT

-1187 VNGVTVEGFAE
+1187 VNGVTVEGFEE

-1307 KSENNGEVKIE
+1307 TSENNGEVKIE

-1337 YKGVTKSSNTLKFTI
+1337 YNGVTKSSNTLKFTI

-1695 FEERVVAN
+1695 FEERVVSN

-1764 YSINGKEKIDV
+1764 YAINGKEKIDV
-1775 VITSEDGLKEVKYTI
+1775 VVTSEDGLKEVKYTI

-1818 KADDALEG
+1818 KADGALEG
-1826 VVPAV
+1826 VVPSV
-1831 VREFNAALEQAKI
+1831 VKEFNAALEQAKI

-1890 NEKDYTKESWA
+1890 NEKDYTKESWSR
-1901 KLQEELTIAKEVY
+1901 LQEELTIAKEVY

-1965 STWKNIEKV
+1965 STWKNIEKI

-2067 VAMQGLIASNSG
+2067 IAMQGLIASNSG
-2079 NDNNNSGNGN
+2079 NDNSNSGNGN

>member
-213 TPNLKSEYA
+213 TPNLKSEYS

-256 VVGDSTSTQTI
+256 VVGDSSSTQVI

-297 VTQVLINNEVVDE
+297 VTKVLINNEVVDE

-318 WFDLTTDN
+318 WFDFTTDN

-350 AVSNEAAIRRQV
+350 AVANEAAIRRQV

-445 IMWSLGNEVWETNQT
+445 IMWSLGNEIWETNQT

-785 VPDASNLVN
+785 VLDASNLVN

-924 VTGNIENSNI
+924 VTGSIENSNI

-952 MLTAVN
+952 ILTAVN

-984 RALTAEDVA
+984 RTLTAEDVA

-1081 IEFNREYTINK
+1081 IEFNREYTINR

-1107 EIIVEY
+1107 EIVVEY

-1119 VQVANQSKTTG
+1119 VQVSNQSKTTG
-1130 FTVEGTEKITF
+1130 FTVEGTEEITF

-1187 VNGVTVEGFAE
+1187 VNGVTVEGFEE

-1307 KSENNGEVKIE
+1307 TSENNGEVKIE

-1405 KYNDYGVFEVKG
+1405 KYNEYGVFEVKG

-1443 VTNVGVEPSL
+1443 VTNVGVEPTL

-1467 DLAVAWQEYNKEL
+1467 DLAVVWEEYNKEL

-1534 DTTVDAASQD
+1534 DTTVDSASQD

-1573 HTNEW
+1573 HTSEW

-1712 ANGNDLEGFNPETLD
+1712 ANGNALEGFNPETLD

-2079 NDNNNSGNGN
+2079 NDNSNSGNGN

-2117 NSNSSNSNNSNTSLP
+2117 NSNSSNSNNSNTSIP

>member
-23 VTFAE
+23 ATFAE

-33 VSRVNMAETGFQR
+33 VSRVNMAEAGFQR

-63 AKNKNYDDEAWR
+63 AKNKDYDDESWR
-75 NLTLPHDWSIEQDF
+75 SLTLPHDWSIEQDF

-116 KEMEGKKITIDFD
+116 KEIEGKKITIDFD

-136 IYVNGVQVGNH
+136 IYVNGEQVGNH
-147 PYGYTPFSFDITDN
+147 PYGYTPFSFDITHN

-175 VNNRQP
+175 VNNKQP

-213 TPNLKSEYA
+213 TPNLESEYA
-222 TGKATVNIKTDIAN
+222 TGKATVNIKTDITN

-241 KEVTLVSTIYDSEGN
+241 KEVNLISTIYDAKGN
-256 VVGDSTSTQTI
+256 KVGDSTSTQVI
-267 TANSTYK
+267 NANSTYK
-274 YDQNVEVQ
+274 YDQNIEVK
-282 NPKLWGTENPYLYDV
+282 NPELWGTENPYLYSV
-297 VTQVLINNEVVDE
+297 VTTVLIDNEVVDE
-310 YTTEFGMR
+310 YETEFGMR
-318 WFDLTTDN
+318 WFDITTDN

-350 AVSNEAAIRRQV
+350 AVANEAAIRRQV
-362 KKLKDMGVN
+362 KILKDMGVN
-371 SIRVTHNPAAQTL
+371 SIRVTHNPAAQVL

-445 IMWSLGNEVWETNQT
+445 IMWSLGNEIWESNQS
-460 KAVQTA
+460 KAIETA
-466 QNLQSWV
+466 KNLQSWV
-473 KEIDTTRPTTLGEDK
+473 KEIDTTRPTTFGEDK
-488 FRMGSGTGA
+488 FRMGEGTGG
-497 HENVANV
+497 HENVASV

-539 SRGFYAHPESTNQMD
+539 SRGVYSHPESTSSHT
-554 KHDNLQQSDYDND
+554 HDDLQQSDYDND

-584 KEYILG
+584 REYILG

-605 YYSTFPSKSSY
+605 YYSTFPAKSSY

-632 YQSQWSNEPM
+632 YQSQWSDEPM

-653 DDSIKVD
+653 DNSIKVD

-682 VNSNELGSLVASDEY
+682 VNSDKLGTLVGSDEY

-704 NGQYKE
+704 NGEYKE
-710 TSDGKLHLE
+710 TDDGKLHLE
-719 FRVEYRP
+719 FKVEYKP
-726 GKLTAVAKDENGQ
+726 GKLTAVAKDENGE

-761 QVIEA
+761 QVIES

-785 VPDASNLVN
+785 VPNANNLVN

-827 KALVIVQSTKNAGSF
+827 KALVIVQSTKDAGSF
-842 TLTATSNGLST
+842 TLTATSNGLTT

-867 KNKIVGY
+867 QNKIVGY
-874 DVSDITVPVNGEL
+874 DVSDITVPVNGKL
-887 NLPKTVTALYTD
+887 NLPEVVTALYTD
-899 GTKNDVNVTWE
+899 GTRNEVNVTWE
-910 EVSSDKLAQ
+910 DVSEDKLSQA
-919 PGTFK
+919 GIFE
-924 VTGNIENSNI
+924 VRGSIENSNI
-934 PVVINVV
+934 PVVLNVI
-941 VRDMIGAQDVR
+941 VRDIIGAQDVR
-952 MLTAVN
+952 ILTGVGK
-958 QLVTL
+958 VITL
-963 PNTTSVVFN
+963 TNTVSVVFN
-972 DGTTEEHGVTWE
+972 DGTTEDKKVTWE
-984 RALTAEDVA
+984 RELTEEDV
-993 SVGTVEIL
+993 SKIGTVEIL
-1001 GTIEGVSGIKAKAII
+1001 GSIEGISGIQAKAII
-1016 VVSNNYEEKNV
+1016 VVSDNYEEKNV
-1027 ALRENGEYPKAF
+1027 ALREKGEYPKAF

-1057 KGNSPQNRWTNWG
+1057 KGNNPQNRWTNWG
-1070 KGSQN
+1070 KASQD
-1075 YDDYVG
+1075 YGDYVG
-1081 IEFNREYTINK
+1081 IEFDKEYTISR

-1097 YSDHGVAIPS
+1097 YSDSGVAIPS

-1113 FNGTDW
+1113 FDGNDW
-1119 VQVANQSKTTG
+1119 MKVSNQSKTTG
-1130 FTVEGTEKITF
+1130 FTVEDTEEITF
-1141 DAVTTTKIRAL
+1141 DAINTTKIRAL

-1173 VMVSEGTALLNDIK
+1173 VLVSEGTALLNDIK
-1187 VNGVTVEGFAE
+1187 VNGVSIEGFTE
-1198 NTTEY
+1198 NNTEY
-1203 SVIIPYGSEIP
+1203 SVVLPYGAETP
-1214 EVSATAK
+1214 VVSATAK
-1221 DNASIFVVPALT
+1221 DNASVFVVPALT
-1233 TNGVAKVLVT
+1233 SNGVAKVLVT
-1243 AEDGITKK
+1243 AEDGSVKN
-1251 VYSIRFKEEAA
+1251 VYSIRFREESA
-1262 KLDNVEISLSK
+1262 KLENVEISLSK
-1273 ENIIEDDI
+1273 EDITEDDV
-1281 VDINVNAKL
+1281 VDINVEAKL
-1290 QDNSTVEMS
+1290 QDNSTVAMS
-1299 NLDIKYYA
+1299 NLDIKYYVT
-1307 KSENNGEVKIE
+1307 SENNGEAKID
-1318 GNKLT
+1318 GNKLS
-1323 AYTAGDISLYADVT
+1323 AYTAGDISLYAEVT
-1337 YKGVTKSSNTLKFTI
+1337 YKGVTKVSNTLNFTI
-1352 SENTADKTAIAY
+1352 LENTEQKTAIAY

-1370 TEKGVKPELPAKVK
+1370 TEKGVKPEFPKKVK

-1391 PRDVEVTWDEIDEA
+1391 PRDVEVTWDEIDQS
-1405 KYNDYGVFEVKG
+1405 KYNEYGVFEVKG

-1430 VVKGISALGNLAL
+1430 IVKGISALGNVAL
-1443 VTNVGVEPSL
+1443 VTNVGVDPSL
-1453 PDTVKAYYTDGTVK
+1453 PDTVKAYYTDGSTK
-1467 DLAVAWQEYNKEL
+1467 DLSVAWEDYNKEL

-1489 TGVVDGVDIIA
+1489 TGVVDGVNSKV

-1506 SSEVVKGD
+1506 SSNVVKGD

-1534 DTTVDAASQD
+1534 DTKVDAASQD

-1551 GLIEHNPS
+1551 GLIEHDPN

-1564 WSNWKRTDK
+1564 WSNWKRGDK
-1573 HTNEW
+1573 NSSEW
-1578 VGIMFGVAD
+1578 VGIIFGVAD
-1587 PLERYINNLEV
+1587 PLERYINNLEI

-1616 YVGNEIVKPSNPAH
+1616 YVGDEIVKPENPAH
-1630 VLKEESS
+1630 ILEEANS
-1637 PLNDDNNWR
+1637 PLNDENNWR
-1646 DVTNLVANP
+1646 DVSNLVANP
-1655 TSTSGSATN
+1655 SSISGSDTN

-1672 TYALRI
+1672 TYALRV
-1678 KMDAQTNMGLG
+1678 KMDAQENMALG

-1712 ANGNDLEGFNPETLD
+1712 VNGSNLEGFNPETLD
-1727 YSLTLKNDEALPEIT
+1727 YSLALKNDEVLPEIT

-1764 YSINGKEKIDV
+1764 YAINGKEEIDV
-1775 VITSEDGLKEVKYTI
+1775 VITSEDGLKEVRYTI
-1790 SITREA
+1790 AISRE
-1796 GDGESTVDK
+1796 DEENTIDK

-1810 TIEYAEEV
+1810 TIEYAEKV
-1818 KADDALEG
+1818 KADGALEG

-1831 VREFNAALEQAKI
+1831 VREFNDALENAKI
-1844 VLANEKATEAEVDA
+1844 ILANEKATEAEVDA
-1858 ITNRLLNAIWMLE
+1858 ITDRLLNAIWMLE
-1871 FKGGDKETL
+1871 FNGGDKETL
-1880 KANIE
+1880 KLNIE
-1885 LAEKL
+1885 LVEKL
-1890 NEKDYTKESWA
+1890 NKNDYTKESWES
-1901 KLQEELTIAKEVY
+1901 LQEELNRAKEVY
-1914 EDENALAADIEDAT
+1914 ENALATDIEQAT
-1928 NNLKD
+1928 NNLQD
-1933 AINSLVKKDVNKELL
+1933 AINALVKKDVNKRLL
-1948 QGLVDMISELNS
+1948 QELVTMIGGLNS
-1960 DEYID
+1960 NEYIYT
-1965 STWKNIEKV
+1965 TWENLDKNLELANKV
-1974 LESANEILV
+1974 LINE
-1983 NEDATQE
+1983 EATQE
-1990 QVDTAYDNLLRAYLE
+1990 EVDMAYNNLLRAYLE

-2019 NKAESLNKEDYTEKT
+2019 NKAESLNKENYTEET
-2034 WKKFEKALQKA
+2034 WEKVEDALEKA
-2045 KVVMSDEN
+2045 KVVMANEN
-2053 ASEKDITKAEDELD
+2053 STEEEITQVENELE
-2067 VAMQGLIASNSG
+2067 VAIEGLIPSNS
-2079 NDNNNSGNGN
+2079 
-2089 NDENN
+2089 E
-2094 NGATNNNGNANSNGN
+2094 
-2109 NNNNNSNT
+2109 NNNNNSNGGNNNGNT
-2117 NSNSSNSNNSNTSLP
+2117 NNNGNSNGTTNNGGNVGSNTNNNSNNATNLP
-2132 KTGAATSAVTV
+2132 KTGAATSVATV
-2143 LALGALLAGCGTSMI
+2143 LALGSLLVGCGAIMT
-2158 KRKEDEK
+2158 KKKED

>member
-33 VSRVNMAETGFQR
+33 VSRANMAETGFQR

-213 TPNLKSEYA
+213 TPNLKSEYS

-256 VVGDSTSTQTI
+256 VAGDSSSTQVI

-297 VTQVLINNEVVDE
+297 VTKVLINNEVVDE

-318 WFDLTTDN
+318 WFDFTTDN

-350 AVSNEAAIRRQV
+350 AVANEAAIRRQV

-445 IMWSLGNEVWETNQT
+445 IMWSLGNEIWETNQT

-1307 KSENNGEVKIE
+1307 TSENNGEVKIE

-1695 FEERVVAN
+1695 FEERVVLN

-1818 KADDALEG
+1818 KADGALEG

-2010 SKDKLEDLI
+2010 SKDKLDDLI

-2045 KVVMSDEN
+2045 KLVMSDEN

-2067 VAMQGLIASNSG
+2067 IAMQGLIASNSG
-2079 NDNNNSGNGN
+2079 NDNSNSGNGN

>member
-28 SIGNK
+28 GIGNK
-33 VSRVNMAETGFQR
+33 VSRVNMAEEGFQR

-63 AKNKNYDDEAWR
+63 AKNKNYDDKSWR
-75 NLTLPHDWSIEQDF
+75 SLTLPHDWSIEQDF

-103 GGIGWYRKSFVLP
+103 GGVGWYRKSFVLP
-116 KEMEGKKITIDFD
+116 KEMEEKKITIDFD

-136 IYVNGVQVGNH
+136 IYVNGEQVGNH

-241 KEVTLVSTIYDSEGN
+241 KEVNLISTIYDAKGN
-256 VVGDSTSTQTI
+256 KVGDSTSTQVI
-267 TANSTYK
+267 NANSTYK
-274 YDQNVEVQ
+274 YEQNIEVK
-282 NPKLWGTENPYLYDV
+282 NPELWGTENPYLYSV
-297 VTQVLINNEVVDE
+297 VTTVLIDNEVVDE
-310 YTTEFGMR
+310 YETEFGMR
-318 WFDLTTDN
+318 WFDVTTDN

-350 AVSNEAAIRRQV
+350 AVANEAAIRRQV
-362 KKLKDMGVN
+362 KILKDMGVN

-422 GDMTWAEYDV
+422 DDMTWAEYDV

-445 IMWSLGNEVWETNQT
+445 IMWSLGNEIWESNQT
-460 KAVQTA
+460 KAIETA
-466 QNLQSWV
+466 KNLQSWV
-473 KEIDTTRPTTLGEDK
+473 KEIDTTRPTTFGEDK
-488 FRMGSGTGA
+488 FRMGEGTGG
-497 HENVANV
+497 HENVASV

-539 SRGFYAHPESTNQMD
+539 SRGVYSHPENTSSHT
-554 KHDNLQQSDYDND
+554 HDDLQQSDYDND

-584 KEYILG
+584 REYILG

-605 YYSTFPSKSSY
+605 YYSTFPAKSSY

-632 YQSQWSNEPM
+632 YQSQWSDEPM

-660 GNKILVKAYTNANS
+660 SNKILVKAYTNANS

-682 VNSNELGSLVASDEY
+682 VNSDELGSLVASDEY
-697 EVTNAGY
+697 EVTDAGY

-710 TSDGKLHLE
+710 TDDGKLHLE
-719 FRVEYRP
+719 FRVEYKP
-726 GKLTAVAKDENGQ
+726 GKLTAVAKDENGE

-785 VPDASNLVN
+785 VPDANNLVN

-827 KALVIVQSTKNAGSF
+827 KALVIVQSTKEAGSF
-842 TLTATSNGLST
+842 TLTATSNGLTT

-858 YTVEEEDLD
+858 YTVEEEELD
-867 KNKIVGY
+867 QNKIVGY
-874 DVSDITVPVNGEL
+874 DVSDITVPVNGKL
-887 NLPKTVTALYTD
+887 NLPETVTAIYTD
-899 GTKNDVNVTWE
+899 GTKDEVNVTWE
-910 EVSSDKLAQ
+910 DVSEDKLVK
-919 PGTFK
+919 PGVFEVRGSIK
-924 VTGNIENSNI
+924 NSNI
-934 PVVINVV
+934 PVVLNVI
-941 VRDMIGAQDVR
+941 VRDMIGVQDVR
-952 MLTAVN
+952 ILTAVGK
-958 QLVTL
+958 VETL
-963 PNTTSVVFN
+963 PNTASVVFN
-972 DGTTEEHGVTWE
+972 DGTTEDKEVTWE
-984 RALTAEDVA
+984 RELTVEDV
-993 SVGTVEIL
+993 SKIGTVEIL
-1001 GTIEGVSGIKAKAII
+1001 GSIEGISGIQAKAII
-1016 VVSNNYEEKNV
+1016 VVSDNYEEKNV
-1027 ALRENGEYPKAF
+1027 ALREKGEYPKAF

-1057 KGNSPQNRWTNWG
+1057 KGNDPQNRWTNWG
-1070 KGSQN
+1070 KASQN

-1081 IEFNREYTINK
+1081 IEFDKEYTISR

-1097 YSDHGVAIPS
+1097 YSDSGVAIPS

-1113 FNGTDW
+1113 FDGKDW
-1119 VQVANQSKTTG
+1119 VKVSNQSKTTG
-1130 FTVEGTEKITF
+1130 FTVDGTEEITF
-1141 DAVTTTKIRAL
+1141 DAINTTKVRAL
-1152 LKEDTAQ
+1152 LKENTSE

-1173 VMVSEGTALLNDIK
+1173 VLVSEGTELLNDIK
-1187 VNGVTVEGFAE
+1187 VNGVTIEGFTE
-1198 NTTEY
+1198 NNTEY
-1203 SVIIPYGSEIP
+1203 SVVLPYGSETP
-1214 EVSATAK
+1214 VVSATAK
-1221 DNASIFVVPALT
+1221 DNASVFIVPALT
-1233 TNGVAKVLVT
+1233 SNGVAKVLVT
-1243 AEDGITKK
+1243 AEDGVTKN
-1251 VYSIRFKEEAA
+1251 VYSIRFREEEA

-1273 ENIIEDDI
+1273 EDITEDDV
-1281 VDINVNAKL
+1281 VDINVDAKL
-1290 QDNSTVEMS
+1290 QDNSTVAMS
-1299 NLDIKYYA
+1299 NLDIKYYVT
-1307 KSENNGEVKIE
+1307 SENNGEAKID
-1318 GNKLT
+1318 GNKLS
-1323 AYTAGDISLYADVT
+1323 AYTAGDISLYAEVT
-1337 YKGVTKSSNTLKFTI
+1337 YKGVTKVSNTINFTI
-1352 SENTADKTAIAY
+1352 LENTAQKTAIAY

-1370 TEKGVKPELPAKVK
+1370 TEKTVKPELPTKVK

-1391 PRDVEVTWDEIDEA
+1391 PRDVEVTWDEIDES
-1405 KYNDYGVFEVKG
+1405 KYNEYGVFEVKG

-1430 VVKGISALGNLAL
+1430 IVKGISALGNLAL
-1443 VTNVGVEPSL
+1443 VTNIGVEPNL
-1453 PDTVKAYYTDGTVK
+1453 PDTVKAYYTDGSTK
-1467 DLAVAWQEYNKEL
+1467 DLSVAWEDYNKEL

-1489 TGVVDGVDIIA
+1489 TGVVDGVNSKV

-1506 SSEVVKGD
+1506 SSNVVKGD

-1534 DTTVDAASQD
+1534 DTKVDAASQD

-1551 GLIEHNPS
+1551 GLIEHNPN

-1564 WSNWKRTDK
+1564 WSNWKRGDK
-1573 HTNEW
+1573 NSSEW
-1578 VGIMFGVAD
+1578 VGIIFGVAD

-1616 YVGNEIVKPSNPAH
+1616 YVGNEIVKPENPAH
-1630 VLKEESS
+1630 VLEETNS
-1637 PLNDDNNWR
+1637 PLNDENNWR
-1646 DVTNLVANP
+1646 NVTNLVANP
-1655 TSTSGSATN
+1655 SSTSGSDTN

-1678 KMDAQTNMGLG
+1678 KMDAQSNMGLG

-1712 ANGNDLEGFNPETLD
+1712 VNGNDLEGFNPEILD
-1727 YSLTLKNDEALPEIT
+1727 YSLALKKGEDLPEIT

-1749 SVTTVYT
+1749 AVTTVYT

-1764 YSINGKEKIDV
+1764 YAINGKEKFDV
-1775 VITSEDGLKEVKYTI
+1775 VITSEDGLKEVRYTI
-1790 SITREA
+1790 AISRE
-1796 GDGESTVDK
+1796 DEENIIDK

-1810 TIEYAEEV
+1810 TIEYAEKV
-1818 KADDALEG
+1818 KADGALEG

-1831 VREFNAALEQAKI
+1831 VREFNDSLENAKI

-1858 ITNRLLNAIWMLE
+1858 STDRLLNAIWMLE

-1880 KANIE
+1880 KVNIE
-1885 LAEKL
+1885 LVEKL
-1890 NEKDYTKESWA
+1890 NENDYTKESWEN
-1901 KLQEELTIAKEVY
+1901 LQEKLNIAKEVY
-1914 EDENALAADIEDAT
+1914 EDENTLVADIEEAI
-1928 NNLKD
+1928 NNLQD
-1933 AINSLVKKDVNKELL
+1933 AINALVKKDVNKILLREL
-1948 QGLVDMISELNS
+1948 VTMIDGLNS
-1960 DEYID
+1960 NEYIYT
-1965 STWKNIEKV
+1965 TWENLDKNLELANKV
-1974 LESANEILV
+1974 LI

-1990 QVDTAYDNLLRAYLE
+1990 EVDRAYNNLLRAYLE

-2019 NKAESLNKEDYTEKT
+2019 NKAEALNKENYTEET
-2034 WKKFEKALQKA
+2034 WEKVESALKKA
-2045 KVVMSDEN
+2045 KVVMANEN
-2053 ASEKDITKAEDELD
+2053 ATEKEITQVENELE
-2067 VAMQGLIASNSG
+2067 VAMEGLISSNS
-2079 NDNNNSGNGN
+2079 
-2089 NDENN
+2089 E
-2094 NGATNNNGNANSNGN
+2094 
-2109 NNNNNSNT
+2109 NNNNNSNSGNNNGIT
-2117 NSNSSNSNNSNTSLP
+2117 NNDGNVGSNTNNNSNSATNLP
-2132 KTGAATSAVTV
+2132 KTGTATSVVTV
-2143 LALGALLAGCGTSMI
+2143 LALGSLLVGCGASMI
-2158 KRKEDEK
+2158 KKKED

>member
-1 MKYKKILSTIL
+1 MKYKKILTTIL
-12 SLTLITTSSGV
+12 SLTLITTSSGI

-28 SIGNK
+28 NVGNK
-33 VSRVNMAETGFQR
+33 ISSVNMAESSFQR

-63 AKNKNYDDEAWR
+63 AKNKNYDDESWR
-75 NLTLPHDWSIEQDF
+75 SLTLPHDWSIEQDF

-103 GGIGWYRKSFVLP
+103 GGVGWYRKSFVLP

-136 IYVNGVQVGNH
+136 IYVNGEQVGNH

-161 LICDGVTENVISVK
+161 LVCDGVTENVISVK
-175 VNNRQP
+175 VNNKQP

-213 TPNLKSEYA
+213 TPNLESEYE

-236 EEGSD
+236 EKDSD
-241 KEVTLVSTIYDSEGN
+241 KEVNLISTIYDAQGN
-256 VVGDSTSTQTI
+256 KVGDSTSTQVI
-267 TANSTYK
+267 NANSTYK
-274 YDQNVEVQ
+274 YDQNIEVQ
-282 NPKLWGTENPYLYDV
+282 NPNLWGTENPYLYSV
-297 VTQVLINNEVVDE
+297 VTTVLIDNEVVDE
-310 YTTEFGMR
+310 YETEFGMR
-318 WFDLTTDN
+318 WFEVTTDN

-350 AVSNEAAIRRQV
+350 AVANEAAIRRQV
-362 KKLKDMGVN
+362 KILKDMGVN
-371 SIRVTHNPAAQTL
+371 SIRVTHNPAAQVL

-466 QNLQSWV
+466 QNLNNWV

-616 FGAID
+616 FGAVD

-632 YQSQWSNEPM
+632 YQSQWSDEPM

-682 VNSNELGSLVASDEY
+682 VNSDELGSLVASDEY
-697 EVTNAGY
+697 EVTDAGY

-719 FRVEYRP
+719 FRVEYKP
-726 GKLTAVAKDENGQ
+726 GKLTAIAKDENGQ

-785 VPDASNLVN
+785 VPDANNLVN

-827 KALVIVQSTKNAGSF
+827 KALVIVQSTKDAGSF
-842 TLTATSNGLST
+842 TLTATSNGLAT

-858 YTVEEEDLD
+858 YTVEDDDLD
-867 KNKIVGY
+867 ENKIVGY
-874 DVSDITVPVNGEL
+874 DVSDITVPVNGQL
-887 NLPKTVTALYTD
+887 NLPETVTALYTD
-899 GTKNDVNVTWE
+899 GTRNEVNVTWE
-910 EVSSDKLAQ
+910 EVSKDKLAQ
-919 PGTFK
+919 PGMFK
-924 VTGNIENSNI
+924 VSGRIENSNI
-934 PVVINVV
+934 PVVLNII
-941 VRDMIGAQDVR
+941 VRDMIGAQDAR
-952 MLTAVN
+952 ILTAVGE
-958 QLVTL
+958 VATL
-963 PNTTSVVFN
+963 PNTVSVVFN
-972 DGTTEEHGVTWE
+972 DGTTEEYEVTWE
-984 RALTAEDVA
+984 RELTIEDV
-993 SVGTVEIL
+993 SNVGTVEIL
-1001 GTIEGVSGIKAKAII
+1001 GSIEGVSGMQAKAII
-1016 VVSNNYEEKNV
+1016 VVSDNYEEKNI

-1039 TSYSGPDNI
+1039 TSYPGPDNI

-1057 KGNSPQNRWTNWG
+1057 KGNNPQNRWTNWG
-1070 KGSQN
+1070 KASQN

-1081 IEFNREYTINK
+1081 VEFDKEYTISR

-1107 EIIVEY
+1107 EITVEY
-1113 FNGTDW
+1113 FNGKEW
-1119 VQVANQSKTTG
+1119 VKVSNQSKTTG
-1130 FTVEGTEKITF
+1130 FTVEGTEEITF
-1141 DAVTTTKIRAL
+1141 DAIKTTKIRAL
-1152 LKEDTAQ
+1152 LKEDTAE

-1187 VNGVTVEGFAE
+1187 VNGVTIEGFTE

-1203 SVIIPYGSEIP
+1203 SIVIPYGAEIP
-1214 EVSATAK
+1214 VVSATAK
-1221 DNASIFVVPALT
+1221 DNASVFVVPALT
-1233 TNGVAKVLVT
+1233 SNGVAKVLVT
-1243 AEDGITKK
+1243 SEDGITKN
-1251 VYSIRFKEEAA
+1251 VYSIRFREEAA

-1273 ENIIEDDI
+1273 EDITEDDI
-1281 VDINVNAKL
+1281 VDINVDAKL
-1290 QDNSTVEMS
+1290 QDNSTVSMS
-1299 NLDIKYYA
+1299 NLDIKYYST
-1307 KSENNGEVKIE
+1307 SENNGEVKID

-1323 AYTAGDISLYADVT
+1323 AYTAGDISLYAEVT
-1337 YKGVTKSSNTLKFTI
+1337 YKGITKISNTLNFTI
-1352 SENTADKTAIAY
+1352 LENTAEKTAIAY
-1364 EKVIVE
+1364 ERVIVE
-1370 TEKGVKPELPAKVK
+1370 TEKGVKPELPTKVK

-1391 PRDVEVTWDEIDEA
+1391 PRDLEVSWDEIDQS
-1405 KYNDYGVFEVKG
+1405 KYNEYGVFEVKG
-1417 TVEGQELKATAKV
+1417 SVEGQELKATAKV
-1430 VVKGISALGNLAL
+1430 IVKGISALGNLAL
-1443 VTNVGVEPSL
+1443 VTNVGVEPNL
-1453 PDTVKAYYTDGTVK
+1453 PDTVKAYYTDGSVK
-1467 DLAVAWQEYNKEL
+1467 DLSVIWEDYNKEL

-1489 TGVVDGVDIIA
+1489 TGVVDGVNIMV

-1506 SSEVVKGD
+1506 SSDVVKGD

-1534 DTTVDAASQD
+1534 DTKVDAASQD
-1544 SIEKVND
+1544 RIEKVND
-1551 GLIEHNPS
+1551 GLIEHDLN

-1573 HTNEW
+1573 HTSEW
-1578 VGIMFGVAD
+1578 VGIIFGVAD

-1604 GTKIPSNITIQY
+1604 GTKIPTNITIQY
-1616 YVGNEIVKPSNPAH
+1616 YVGDEIVKPENPAH
-1630 VLKEESS
+1630 VLEETNS
-1637 PLNDDNNWR
+1637 PLNDENNWR

-1655 TSTSGSATN
+1655 SSTSGSDTN

-1672 TYALRI
+1672 TYALRV
-1678 KMDAQTNMGLG
+1678 KMDAQSNMGLG

-1712 ANGNDLEGFNPETLD
+1712 VNGSDLEGFNPETLD

-1764 YSINGKEKIDV
+1764 YAINGKEKLEV
-1775 VITSEDGLKEVKYTI
+1775 VIASEDGLKEVRYTLAI
-1790 SITREA
+1790 ARE
-1796 GDGESTVDK
+1796 GEENIIDK

-1818 KADDALEG
+1818 KADGALEG

-1831 VREFNAALEQAKI
+1831 VREFNAALEEAKF
-1844 VLANEKATEAEVDA
+1844 VLANQEATEAEVDA
-1858 ITNRLLNAIWMLE
+1858 ITDRLLNAIWMLE

-1890 NEKDYTKESWA
+1890 NEKEYTKESWE
-1901 KLQEELTIAKEVY
+1901 KLQVELNIAKEVY
-1914 EDENALAADIEDAT
+1914 EDENSLAADIEEAT
-1928 NNLKD
+1928 NNLQD
-1933 AINSLVKKDVNKELL
+1933 AINALIKKDVNKRLL
-1948 QGLVDMISELNS
+1948 QQLVTMIGGLDSN
-1960 DEYID
+1960 EYIYT
-1965 STWKNIEKV
+1965 TWENVDNNLELANNV
-1974 LESANEILV
+1974 LINE
-1983 NEDATQE
+1983 EATQE
-1990 QVDTAYDNLLRAYLE
+1990 EVDIAYNNLLRAYLE

-2019 NKAESLNKEDYTEKT
+2019 NKAESLNKENYTEST
-2034 WKKFEKALQKA
+2034 WKEVENALEKAKA
-2045 KVVMSDEN
+2045 VITNEN
-2053 ASEKDITKAEDELD
+2053 ASEEEITQAENELD
-2067 VAMQGLIASNSG
+2067 VAMESLIASNL
-2079 NDNNNSGNGN
+2079 
-2089 NDENN
+2089 E
-2094 NGATNNNGNANSNGN
+2094 
-2109 NNNNNSNT
+2109 NNNNNSNNGNNSENT
-2117 NSNSSNSNNSNTSLP
+2117 NNNGNNSETTNNNGNVGNAANNNSNNANNLP

-2143 LALGALLAGCGTSMI
+2143 LALGALLAGCGASMI
-2158 KRKEDEK
+2158 KKKED

>member
-46 STLFN
+46 TTLFN

-213 TPNLKSEYA
+213 TPNLKSEYS

-256 VVGDSTSTQTI
+256 VVGDSSSTQVI

-297 VTQVLINNEVVDE
+297 VTKVLINNEVVDE

-318 WFDLTTDN
+318 WFDFTTDN

-350 AVSNEAAIRRQV
+350 AVANEAAIRRQV

-445 IMWSLGNEVWETNQT
+445 IMWSLGNEIWETNQT

-924 VTGNIENSNI
+924 VTGSIENSNI

-952 MLTAVN
+952 ILTAVN

-984 RALTAEDVA
+984 RTLTAEDVA

-1081 IEFNREYTINK
+1081 IEFNREYTINR

-1107 EIIVEY
+1107 EIVVEY

-1119 VQVANQSKTTG
+1119 VQVSNQSKTTG
-1130 FTVEGTEKITF
+1130 FTVEGTEEITF

-1187 VNGVTVEGFAE
+1187 VNGVTVEGFEE

-1307 KSENNGEVKIE
+1307 TSENNGEVKIE

-1405 KYNDYGVFEVKG
+1405 KYNEYGVFEVKG

-1443 VTNVGVEPSL
+1443 VTNVGVEPTL

-1467 DLAVAWQEYNKEL
+1467 DLAVVWEEYNKEL

-1534 DTTVDAASQD
+1534 DTTVDSASQD

-1573 HTNEW
+1573 HTSEW

-1712 ANGNDLEGFNPETLD
+1712 ANGNALEGFNPETLD

-2079 NDNNNSGNGN
+2079 NDNSNSGNGN

-2117 NSNSSNSNNSNTSLP
+2117 NSNSSNSNNSNTSIP

>member
-1307 KSENNGEVKIE
+1307 TSENNGEVKIE

>member
-23 VTFAE
+23 ATFAE

-33 VSRVNMAETGFQR
+33 VSRVNMAEAGFQR

-63 AKNKNYDDEAWR
+63 AKNKDYDDESWR
-75 NLTLPHDWSIEQDF
+75 SLTLPHDWSIEQDF

-116 KEMEGKKITIDFD
+116 KEIEGKKITIDFD

-136 IYVNGVQVGNH
+136 IYVNGEQVGNH
-147 PYGYTPFSFDITDN
+147 PYGYTPFSFDITHN

-175 VNNRQP
+175 VNNKQP

-213 TPNLKSEYA
+213 TPNLESEYA
-222 TGKATVNIKTDIAN
+222 TGKATVNIKTDITN

-241 KEVTLVSTIYDSEGN
+241 KEVNLISTIYDAKGN
-256 VVGDSTSTQTI
+256 KVGDSTSTQVI
-267 TANSTYK
+267 NANSTYK
-274 YDQNVEVQ
+274 YDQNIEVK
-282 NPKLWGTENPYLYDV
+282 NPELWGTENPYLYSV
-297 VTQVLINNEVVDE
+297 VTTVLIDNEVVDE
-310 YTTEFGMR
+310 YETEFGMR
-318 WFDLTTDN
+318 WFDITTDN

-350 AVSNEAAIRRQV
+350 AVANEAAIRRQV
-362 KKLKDMGVN
+362 KILKDMGVN
-371 SIRVTHNPAAQTL
+371 SIRVTHNPAAQVL

-445 IMWSLGNEVWETNQT
+445 IMWSLGNEIWESNQS
-460 KAVQTA
+460 KAIETA
-466 QNLQSWV
+466 KNLQSWV
-473 KEIDTTRPTTLGEDK
+473 KEIDTTRPTTFGEDK
-488 FRMGSGTGA
+488 FRMGEGTGG
-497 HENVANV
+497 HENVASV

-539 SRGFYAHPESTNQMD
+539 SRGVYSHPESTSSHT
-554 KHDNLQQSDYDND
+554 HDDLQQSDYDND

-584 KEYILG
+584 REYILG

-605 YYSTFPSKSSY
+605 YYSTFPAKSSY

-632 YQSQWSNEPM
+632 YQSQWSDEPM

-653 DDSIKVD
+653 DNSIKVD

-682 VNSNELGSLVASDEY
+682 VNSDKLGTLVGSDEY

-704 NGQYKE
+704 NGEYKE
-710 TSDGKLHLE
+710 TDDGKLHLE
-719 FRVEYRP
+719 FKVEYKP
-726 GKLTAVAKDENGQ
+726 GKLTAVAKDENGE

-761 QVIEA
+761 QVIES

-785 VPDASNLVN
+785 VPNANNLVN

-827 KALVIVQSTKNAGSF
+827 KALVIVQSTKDAGSF
-842 TLTATSNGLST
+842 TLTATSNGLTT

-867 KNKIVGY
+867 QNKIVGY
-874 DVSDITVPVNGEL
+874 DVSDITVPVNGKL
-887 NLPKTVTALYTD
+887 NLPEVVTALYTD
-899 GTKNDVNVTWE
+899 GTRNEVNVTWE
-910 EVSSDKLAQ
+910 DVSEDKLSQA
-919 PGTFK
+919 GIFE
-924 VTGNIENSNI
+924 VRGSIENSNI
-934 PVVINVV
+934 PVVLNVI
-941 VRDMIGAQDVR
+941 VRDIIGAQDVR
-952 MLTAVN
+952 ILTGVGKV
-958 QLVTL
+958 VTL
-963 PNTTSVVFN
+963 PNTVSVVFN
-972 DGTTEEHGVTWE
+972 DGTTEDKKVTWE
-984 RALTAEDVA
+984 RELTAEDV
-993 SVGTVEIL
+993 SKIGTVEIL
-1001 GTIEGVSGIKAKAII
+1001 GSIEGISGIQAKAII
-1016 VVSNNYEEKNV
+1016 VVSDNYEEKNV
-1027 ALRENGEYPKAF
+1027 ALREKGDYPKAF
-1039 TSYSGPDNI
+1039 TSYSGPDSI

-1057 KGNSPQNRWTNWG
+1057 KGNNPQNRWTNWG
-1070 KGSQN
+1070 KASQD

-1081 IEFNREYTINK
+1081 IEFDKEYTISR

-1097 YSDHGVAIPS
+1097 YSDSGVAIPS

-1113 FNGTDW
+1113 FDGNDW
-1119 VQVANQSKTTG
+1119 VKVSNQSKTTG
-1130 FTVEGTEKITF
+1130 FTVEDIEEITF
-1141 DAVTTTKIRAL
+1141 DAINTTKIRAL

-1167 FEVYSN
+1167 FEVYSD
-1173 VMVSEGTALLNDIK
+1173 VLVSEGTALLNDIK
-1187 VNGVTVEGFAE
+1187 VNGVSIEGFTE
-1198 NTTEY
+1198 NNTEY
-1203 SVIIPYGSEIP
+1203 SVVLPYGAETP
-1214 EVSATAK
+1214 VVSATAK
-1221 DNASIFVVPALT
+1221 DNASVFVAPALT
-1233 TNGVAKVLVT
+1233 SNGVAKVLVT
-1243 AEDGITKK
+1243 AEDGSVKN
-1251 VYSIRFKEEAA
+1251 VYSIRFREESA
-1262 KLDNVEISLSK
+1262 KLENVEISLSK
-1273 ENIIEDDI
+1273 EDITEDDV
-1281 VDINVNAKL
+1281 VDINVEAKL
-1290 QDNSTVEMS
+1290 QDNSTVAMS
-1299 NLDIKYYA
+1299 NLDIKYYVT
-1307 KSENNGEVKIE
+1307 SENNGEAKID
-1318 GNKLT
+1318 GNKLS
-1323 AYTAGDISLYADVT
+1323 AYTAGDISLYAEVT
-1337 YKGVTKSSNTLKFTI
+1337 YKGVTKVSNTINFTI
-1352 SENTADKTAIAY
+1352 LENTAQKIAIAY

-1370 TEKGVKPELPAKVK
+1370 TEKGVKPELPTKVK

-1391 PRDVEVTWDEIDEA
+1391 PRDVEVTWDEIDQS
-1405 KYNDYGVFEVKG
+1405 KYNEYGVFEVKG
-1417 TVEGQELKATAKV
+1417 SVEGEDLKATAKV
-1430 VVKGISALGNLAL
+1430 IVKGISALGNLAL
-1443 VTNVGVEPSL
+1443 VTNTGVEPNL
-1453 PDTVKAYYTDGTVK
+1453 PDTVKAYYTDGSTK
-1467 DLAVAWQEYNKEL
+1467 DLSVAWEDYNKEL

-1489 TGVVDGVDIIA
+1489 TGVVDGVNSKV

-1506 SSEVVKGD
+1506 SSNVVKGD

-1534 DTTVDAASQD
+1534 DTKVDAASQD
-1544 SIEKVND
+1544 SIDKVND
-1551 GLIEHNPS
+1551 GLIEHNPN

-1564 WSNWKRTDK
+1564 WSNWKRGDK
-1573 HTNEW
+1573 NASEW
-1578 VGIMFGVAD
+1578 VGIIFGVAD
-1587 PLERYINNLEV
+1587 PLERYINNLEI

-1616 YVGNEIVKPSNPAH
+1616 YVGDEIVKPENPAH
-1630 VLKEESS
+1630 VLEEANS
-1637 PLNDDNNWR
+1637 PLNDENNWR
-1646 DVTNLVANP
+1646 NVTNLVANP
-1655 TSTSGSATN
+1655 SSTSGSDTN

-1678 KMDAQTNMGLG
+1678 KMDAKSNMGLG

-1712 ANGNDLEGFNPETLD
+1712 VNGNDLEGFNPGTLD
-1727 YSLTLKNDEALPEIT
+1727 YSLALKKGEALPEIT

-1749 SVTTVYT
+1749 AVTTVYT

-1764 YSINGKEKIDV
+1764 YAINGKEEIDV
-1775 VITSEDGLKEVKYTI
+1775 VITSEDGLKEVRYTI
-1790 SITREA
+1790 AISRE
-1796 GDGESTVDK
+1796 DEENTIDK

-1810 TIEYAEEV
+1810 TIEYAEKV
-1818 KADDALEG
+1818 KADGALEG

-1831 VREFNAALEQAKI
+1831 VREFNDALENAKI
-1844 VLANEKATEAEVDA
+1844 ILANEKATEAEVDA
-1858 ITNRLLNAIWMLE
+1858 ITDRLLNAIWMLE

-1880 KANIE
+1880 KINIE
-1885 LAEKL
+1885 LVEKL
-1890 NEKDYTKESWA
+1890 NKNDYTKESWES
-1901 KLQEELTIAKEVY
+1901 LQEELNRAKEVY
-1914 EDENALAADIEDAT
+1914 EDENALVTDIEEAV
-1928 NNLKD
+1928 NNLRN
-1933 AINSLVKKDVNKELL
+1933 AINALVKKDVNKILL
-1948 QGLVDMISELNS
+1948 QELVTMIGGLNS
-1960 DEYID
+1960 NEYIYT
-1965 STWKNIEKV
+1965 TWENLDKNLELANKV
-1974 LESANEILV
+1974 LINE
-1983 NEDATQE
+1983 EATQE
-1990 QVDTAYDNLLRAYLE
+1990 EVDMAYNNLLRAYLE

-2019 NKAESLNKEDYTEKT
+2019 NKAESLNKENYTEET
-2034 WKKFEKALQKA
+2034 WEKVEDALEKA
-2045 KVVMSDEN
+2045 KVVMANEN
-2053 ASEKDITKAEDELD
+2053 STEEEITQVENELE
-2067 VAMQGLIASNSG
+2067 VAIEGLIPSNS
-2079 NDNNNSGNGN
+2079 
-2089 NDENN
+2089 E
-2094 NGATNNNGNANSNGN
+2094 
-2109 NNNNNSNT
+2109 NNNNNSNGGNNNGNT
-2117 NSNSSNSNNSNTSLP
+2117 NNNGNSNGTTNNGGNVGSNTNNNSNNATNLP
-2132 KTGAATSAVTV
+2132 KTGAATSVATV
-2143 LALGALLAGCGTSMI
+2143 LALGSLLVGCGAIMT
-2158 KRKEDEK
+2158 KKKED

>member
-147 PYGYTPFSFDITDN
+147 PYGYTPFLFDITDN

-213 TPNLKSEYA
+213 TPNLKSEYS

-256 VVGDSTSTQTI
+256 VVGDSSSTQVI

-297 VTQVLINNEVVDE
+297 VTKVLINNEVVDK

-350 AVSNEAAIRRQV
+350 AVANEAAIRRQV

-539 SRGFYAHPESTNQMD
+539 SRGFYAHPERTNQMD

-858 YTVEEEDLD
+858 YTVEEEDLG

-972 DGTTEEHGVTWE
+972 DGTTEEHGVNWE

-993 SVGTVEIL
+993 SVGTVEVI

-1081 IEFNREYTINK
+1081 IEFNREYAINK

-1130 FTVEGTEKITF
+1130 FTVEGTEEITF

-1273 ENIIEDDI
+1273 GNIIEDDI

-1307 KSENNGEVKIE
+1307 TSENNGEAKIE

-1337 YKGVTKSSNTLKFTI
+1337 YKGVTKSSNTLTFTI

-1467 DLAVAWQEYNKEL
+1467 DLAVAWQEYNREL

-1587 PLERYINNLEV
+1587 PLEKYINNLEV

-1630 VLKEESS
+1630 VLREESS

-1655 TSTSGSATN
+1655 TSTSGSDTN

-1712 ANGNDLEGFNPETLD
+1712 ANGNVLEGFNPETLD
-1727 YSLTLKNDEALPEIT
+1727 YSLTLKNDEALPEII

-1764 YSINGKEKIDV
+1764 YAINGKEKIDV
-1775 VITSEDGLKEVKYTI
+1775 VVTSEDGLKEVKYTI
-1790 SITREA
+1790 TITREA
-1796 GDGESTVDK
+1796 GEGEGTVDK

-1810 TIEYAEEV
+1810 AIEYAEEV
-1818 KADDALEG
+1818 KADGALEG

-1831 VREFNAALEQAKI
+1831 VREFNAALEQAKV
-1844 VLANEKATEAEVDA
+1844 VLANEKSTEAEVDA

-1880 KANIE
+1880 KVNIE

-1890 NEKDYTKESWA
+1890 NEKDYTKESWT
-1901 KLQEELTIAKEVY
+1901 KLQEVLTIAKEVY
-1914 EDENALAADIEDAT
+1914 EDENSLAADIEDAT

-1933 AINSLVKKDVNKELL
+1933 AMNSLVKKDVNKELL
-1948 QGLVDMISELNS
+1948 QGLVNMISKLNS

-1965 STWKNIEKV
+1965 STWKNIEKI

-2067 VAMQGLIASNSG
+2067 IAMQGLIASNSG

-2094 NGATNNNGNANSNGN
+2094 NGATNNNGNANNNGN

>member
-213 TPNLKSEYA
+213 TPNLKSEYS

-256 VVGDSTSTQTI
+256 VVGDSSSTQVI

-297 VTQVLINNEVVDE
+297 VTKVLINNEVVDE

-318 WFDLTTDN
+318 WFDFTTDN

-350 AVSNEAAIRRQV
+350 AVANEAAIRRQV

-445 IMWSLGNEVWETNQT
+445 IMWSLGNEIWETNQT

-941 VRDMIGAQDVR
+941 VRDMIGTQDVR

-1016 VVSNNYEEKNV
+1016 VISNNYEEKNV

-1130 FTVEGTEKITF
+1130 FTVEGTEEITF

-1187 VNGVTVEGFAE
+1187 VNGVTVEGFEE

-1307 KSENNGEVKIE
+1307 TSENNGEVKIE

-1695 FEERVVAN
+1695 FEERVVSN

-1764 YSINGKEKIDV
+1764 YAINGKEKIDV
-1775 VITSEDGLKEVKYTI
+1775 VVTSEDGLKEVKYTI

-1818 KADDALEG
+1818 KADGALEG
-1826 VVPAV
+1826 VVPSV
-1831 VREFNAALEQAKI
+1831 VKEFNAALEQAKI

-1890 NEKDYTKESWA
+1890 NEKDYTKESWSR
-1901 KLQEELTIAKEVY
+1901 LQEELTIAKEVY

-1965 STWKNIEKV
+1965 STWKNIEKI

-2067 VAMQGLIASNSG
+2067 IAMQGLIASNSG
-2079 NDNNNSGNGN
+2079 NDNSNSGNGN